1 MLPSYVHKLF
11 DSRLIDKSIDFSSIV
26 PRYVLFNRS
35 YRSIMRKSIE
45 RIISF
50 ISYTSLQSTLQRYL
64 TNVRISNSR
73 LRSMKFYGEGKKKDS
88 RVFLK
93 VEMDKRFDIDW
104 QKGGARK
111 TESRRTREKDRK
123 KRKR

>member
-1 MLPSYVHKLF
+1 
-11 DSRLIDKSIDFSSIV
+11 
-26 PRYVLFNRS
+26 
-35 YRSIMRKSIE
+35 
-45 RIISF
+45 
-50 ISYTSLQSTLQRYL
+50 
-64 TNVRISNSR
+64 
-73 LRSMKFYGEGKKKDS
+73 MKFYGEGKKKDS